1 MEENLG
7 YALYLGPSILDH
19 SCRPSAEVGT
29 SGKNRGGRRR
39 EGGRRLRGGGQRRG
53 GRV

>member
-1 MEENLG
+1 MEEKLG

-19 SCRPSAEVGT
+19 SCRPSAEVGK

-39 EGGRRLRGGGQRRG
+39 EGLQVFGLIKLSL
-53 GRV
+53 